1 MTDGQRGLD
10 RLSERS
16 QTTLQVT
23 GLDLNQ
29 GLVDARATKLP
40 NNHVDDDDNGHE
52 LGATITWMGDQG
64 HTGVGV
70 PEGKKLDA
78 DTANSPASKT
88 QHMSCF
94 CPLHPQM
101 CPKNEWA
108 CVQQPFE
115 VCPDKGHHD
124 SWQDQGRRGPTNQ
137 SPSRLMVPP

>member
-1 MTDGQRGLD
+1 MVPG
-10 RLSERS
+10 
-16 QTTLQVT
+16 TLQVT
-23 GLDLNQ
+23 RPDLNQ

-88 QHMSCF
+88 
-94 CPLHPQM
+94 
-101 CPKNEWA
+101 
-108 CVQQPFE
+108 
-115 VCPDKGHHD
+115 
-124 SWQDQGRRGPTNQ
+124 
-137 SPSRLMVPP
+137 